1 MRLLSGRTFMRNLA
15 LLATLLMT
23 FALSWSTL
31 ADDAKPG
38 DKAVPAAE
46 AKRID
51 ELIKQLGSS
60 KFAERNTAKKE
71 LEGLGMAALEALRQA
86 VKSKDLETSRRASEL
101 VQKLEAKI
109 TNDAMLAPKRVRLN
123 LKDTPALDAIAKLQ
137 KQSGYQIQVAGD
149 RSGLANKKITL
160 DTGETTFWEALD
172 QLCRAAGLTQTAPA
186 AQQVPPGFPAFQAV
200 PAVPGVLP
208 RLKPLPP
215 PPLPAPGVL
224 PVVPPPVPAPPQI
237 LQVQL

>member
-1 MRLLSGRTFMRNLA
+1 MRNSA
-15 LLATLLMT
+15 LLATLTATL
-23 FALSWSTL
+23 ALGWSTL

-46 AKRID
+46 AQRID

-109 TNDAMLAPKRVRLN
+109 TNDTMLAPKRVRLN
-123 LKDTPALDAIAKLQ
+123 LKDTPALDAIAELQ

-149 RSGLANKKITL
+149 RTALANKKITL

-172 QLCRAAGLTQTAPA
+172 QLCRAAGLTETTPA
-186 AQQVPPGFPAFQAV
+186 VQQAQPGFPVFQAV
-200 PAVPGVLP
+200 PAMPGVLP

-224 PVVPPPVPAPPQI
+224 PVVPPAVPAPPQI
-237 LQVQL
+237 LQIQAQ